1 METDIENRLDTAGGR
16 RGWEELREVTFYHL
30 LFLYGGEFELKW
42 LSQAY
47 SISCSHCT
55 YSPCSIQVQC
65 HSLSFPGSVMQ
76 RPPFCHPLDAFQR
89 YTRNSQHLYDLS
101 DLMVLVISP
110 KSEFI
115 PILGSTVSSP
125 GARQV
130 MRKQQYKCIP
140 VLCLRILKWETNT
153 ACKGGAGLGI
163 QVHWTPESPHCVT
176 NWLVASGKAGDNKK
190 VLRRGSVFREHAQEL
205 WQLVGL

>member
-76 RPPFCHPLDAFQR
+76 RPPFCHPLDAF
-89 YTRNSQHLYDLS
+89 
-101 DLMVLVISP
+101 
-110 KSEFI
+110 
-115 PILGSTVSSP
+115 
-125 GARQV
+125 
-130 MRKQQYKCIP
+130 
-140 VLCLRILKWETNT
+140 
-153 ACKGGAGLGI
+153 
-163 QVHWTPESPHCVT
+163 
-176 NWLVASGKAGDNKK
+176 
-190 VLRRGSVFREHAQEL
+190 
-205 WQLVGL
+205 